1 MVHGTQCLYFQVA
14 AAGLTL
20 PAVLAARAL
29 VGLGEGAALPVMNN
43 LVATNIAPGRRATAL
58 GGCFSGFHTGNLV
71 GLVLAPLLLARVGW
85 RGLFYTFGLLG
96 APLLVLWL
104 ATVPPQT
111 PRVSGSASGAGRA
124 PLSTLQLMSKSAT
137 WAIIVVNV
145 VNHWGVHDF
154 LAILPLPCPSVNL
167 VACMQ
172 ATSSTSTGCPV
183 TSTGRWAWICARAAT
198 WPSSPGS
205 PWPSDVPSQALLPMA
220 SYHAAS
226 RPLG

>member
-1 MVHGTQCLYFQVA
+1 M
-14 AAGLTL
+14 
-20 PAVLAARAL
+20 LAARAF

-96 APLLVLWL
+96 APLLVVWL
-104 ATVPPQT
+104 ATVPPQM

-137 WAIIVVNV
+137 WAIIVVNI
-145 VNHWGVHDF
+145 VNHWGVLNF
-154 LAILPLPCPSVNL
+154 LAIIPLPCYSVSIASLHAGYFIYLNWLPTYFYRTLGMDLRASSYMAFIPWLTMAVGCSVAGVIADGL
-167 VACMQ
+167 VSRGIP
-172 ATSSTSTGCPV
+172 ATQV
-183 TSTGRWAWICARAAT
+183 TLYFRSPYCC
-198 WPSSPGS
+198 WP
-205 PWPSDVPSQALLPMA
+205 L
-220 SYHAAS
+220 
-226 RPLG
+226 